1 MALLPQDQRD
11 QTLLLIA
18 ILSIAAAALY
28 YVYVYRPGNDALV
41 ELTDRVETLEMQNDL
56 AEARIGDLQRLRN
69 RLSVAEE
76 QFTLLQRLVP
86 SGAEVP
92 AIYEAIATQAQALNL
107 QLLNVEPLPPVA
119 ADSAGTLL
127 RQEWQMEVEGEYH
140 AVGTFLARVAS
151 FDRIVRPRVTQI
163 VPTEVTPSGR
173 QMVRATF
180 ELETFVLG
188 TPESRAEAGLEIL
201 E

>member
-1 MALLPQDQRD
+1 MALLPKDQR
-11 QTLLLIA
+11 QQSMLLIV

-28 YVYVYRPGNDALV
+28 YVYVYRPGNVELV
-41 ELTDRVETLEMQNDL
+41 ELTEQAEDLELQNEL
-56 AEARIGDLQRLRN
+56 AEARIGDLQQLRD
-69 RLSVAEE
+69 RLSHAEQ

-92 AIYEAIATQAQALNL
+92 AIYEAIATQTQALNL
-107 QLLNVEPLPPVA
+107 QLINVEPLPPVD

-127 RQEWQMEVEGEYH
+127 RQEWQMEVEGDYH
-140 AVGTFLARVAS
+140 SIGAFLARVAS

-173 QMVRATF
+173 QIVRATF
-180 ELETFVLG
+180 QLETFVLG
-188 TPESRAEAGLEIL
+188 TPETRPTEEQGG
-201 E
+201 

>member
-1 MALLPQDQRD
+1 MALLPQDQR
-11 QTLLLIA
+11 QQSMLLIV

-28 YVYVYRPGNDALV
+28 YVYMYRPGTVELV
-41 ELTDRVETLEMQNDL
+41 ELTEQAEDLELQNEL
-56 AEARIGDLQRLRN
+56 AEARIGDLQRLRD
-69 RLSVAEE
+69 RLSYAEQ

-92 AIYEAIATQAQALNL
+92 AIYEAIATQTQALNL
-107 QLLNVEPLPPVA
+107 QLINVEPLPPVD

-140 AVGTFLARVAS
+140 SIGTFLARVAS

-173 QMVRATF
+173 QIVRATF
-180 ELETFVLG
+180 QLETFVLG
-188 TPESRAEAGLEIL
+188 SAGTRPAEEEGG
-201 E
+201 

>member
-1 MALLPQDQRD
+1 MALLPQDQRH
-11 QTLLLIA
+11 QSMLLIV
-18 ILSIAAAALY
+18 ILSIAAASLY
-28 YVYVYRPGNDALV
+28 YVYVYRPNAVELV
-41 ELTDRVETLEMQNDL
+41 ELSEQAEGLELQNEL

-69 RLSVAEE
+69 RLSSAEQ
-76 QFTLLQRLVP
+76 QFTLLQKLVP

-92 AIYEAIATQAQALNL
+92 AIYEAIATQSQALNL
-107 QLLNVEPLPPVA
+107 RLINVEPLQPVN

-163 VPTEVTPSGR
+163 VPAEMTPSGR
-173 QMVRATF
+173 QIIRATF
-180 ELETFVLG
+180 QLETFVLG
-188 TPESRAEAGLEIL
+188 TPETQSAEGE
-201 E
+201 EG

>member
-1 MALLPQDQRD
+1 MALLPQDQR
-11 QTLLLIA
+11 QQSMLLIV
-18 ILSIAAAALY
+18 ILSIAAASLY
-28 YVYVYRPGNDALV
+28 YVYVYRPNAVELV
-41 ELTDRVETLEMQNDL
+41 ELSEQAEGLELQNEL

-69 RLSVAEE
+69 RLSSAEQ
-76 QFTLLQRLVP
+76 QFTLLQKLVP

-92 AIYEAIATQAQALNL
+92 AIYEAIATQSQALNL
-107 QLLNVEPLPPVA
+107 RLINVEPLQPVN

-163 VPTEVTPSGR
+163 VPAEMTPSGR
-173 QMVRATF
+173 QIIRATF
-180 ELETFVLG
+180 QLETFVLG
-188 TPESRAEAGLEIL
+188 TPEAQSAEGQEG
-201 E
+201 

>member
-1 MALLPQDQRD
+1 MALLPKDQR
-11 QTLLLIA
+11 QQSMLLIV

-28 YVYVYRPGNDALV
+28 YVYVYRPGNVELV
-41 ELTDRVETLEMQNDL
+41 ELTEQAEDLELQNEL
-56 AEARIGDLQRLRN
+56 AEARIGDLQRLRD
-69 RLSVAEE
+69 RLAHAEQ

-92 AIYEAIATQAQALNL
+92 AIYEAIATQTQALNL
-107 QLLNVEPLPPVA
+107 QLINVEPLPPVD

-140 AVGTFLARVAS
+140 SIGAFLARVAS

-173 QMVRATF
+173 QIVRATF
-180 ELETFVLG
+180 QLETFVLG
-188 TPESRAEAGLEIL
+188 TPETRPTEEQGG
-201 E
+201 

>member
-1 MALLPQDQRD
+1 MALLPQDQR
-11 QTLLLIA
+11 QQSMLLIV
-18 ILSIAAAALY
+18 ILSFAAAALF
-28 YVYVYRPGNDALV
+28 YVYVYRPGNVELV
-41 ELTDRVETLEMQNDL
+41 ELTEQAEDLELQNEL

-69 RLSVAEE
+69 QLSVAEQ

-92 AIYEAIATQAQALNL
+92 AIYEAIATQTQALNL
-107 QLLNVEPLPPVA
+107 QLINVEPLAPVD

-140 AVGTFLARVAS
+140 SIGTFLARVAS
-151 FDRIVRPRVTQI
+151 FDRIVRPHVTQI

-173 QMVRATF
+173 QIVRATF
-180 ELETFVLG
+180 QLETFVLG
-188 TPESRAEAGLEIL
+188 SPGTQPTEEEGG
-201 E
+201 

>member
-1 MALLPQDQRD
+1 MALLPQDQRH
-11 QTLLLIA
+11 QSMLLIV
-18 ILSIAAAALY
+18 IVSIAAAALY
-28 YVYVYRPGNDALV
+28 YVYLYRPGNVELV
-41 ELTDRVETLEMQNDL
+41 ELAEQAEDLELQNEL
-56 AEARIGDLQRLRN
+56 AEARIGDLQRLRD
-69 RLSVAEE
+69 RLSYAEQ

-92 AIYEAIATQAQALNL
+92 AIYEAIATQTQALNL
-107 QLLNVEPLPPVA
+107 QLINVEPLAPVD

-140 AVGTFLARVAS
+140 SIGTFLARVAS

-173 QMVRATF
+173 QIVRATF
-180 ELETFVLG
+180 QLETFVLG
-188 TPESRAEAGLEIL
+188 SAGTRPAEEEGG
-201 E
+201 

>member
-1 MALLPQDQRD
+1 MALLPKDQR
-11 QTLLLIA
+11 QQSMLLIV

-28 YVYVYRPGNDALV
+28 YVYVYRPGNVELV
-41 ELTDRVETLEMQNDL
+41 ELTEQAEDLELQNEL
-56 AEARIGDLQRLRN
+56 AEARIGDLQQLRD
-69 RLSVAEE
+69 RLSHAEQ

-92 AIYEAIATQAQALNL
+92 AIYEAIATQTQALNL
-107 QLLNVEPLPPVA
+107 QLINVEPLPPVD

-140 AVGTFLARVAS
+140 SIGAFLARVAS

-173 QMVRATF
+173 QIVRATF
-180 ELETFVLG
+180 QLETFVLG
-188 TPESRAEAGLEIL
+188 TPGTQPTEEQGG
-201 E
+201 

>member
-1 MALLPQDQRD
+1 MALLPQDQR
-11 QTLLLIA
+11 QQSMLLIV

-28 YVYVYRPGNDALV
+28 YVYMYRPGTVELV
-41 ELTDRVETLEMQNDL
+41 ELTEQAEDLELQNEL
-56 AEARIGDLQRLRN
+56 AEARIGDLQRLRD
-69 RLSVAEE
+69 RLSHAEQ

-92 AIYEAIATQAQALNL
+92 AIYEAIATQTQALNL
-107 QLLNVEPLPPVA
+107 QLINVEPLAPVD

-140 AVGTFLARVAS
+140 SIGTFLARVAS

-173 QMVRATF
+173 QIVRATF
-180 ELETFVLG
+180 QLETFVLG
-188 TPESRAEAGLEIL
+188 SAGTRPAEEEGG
-201 E
+201 

>member
-1 MALLPQDQRD
+1 MALLPQDQR
-11 QTLLLIA
+11 QQSMLLIV
-18 ILSIAAAALY
+18 ILSFAAAALY
-28 YVYVYRPGNDALV
+28 YVYVYRPGNVELV
-41 ELTDRVETLEMQNDL
+41 ELTEQAEDLELQNEL
-56 AEARIGDLQRLRN
+56 AEARIGDLQRLRD
-69 RLSVAEE
+69 RLSYAEQ

-92 AIYEAIATQAQALNL
+92 AIYEAIATQTQALNL
-107 QLLNVEPLPPVA
+107 QLINVEPLAPVD

-140 AVGTFLARVAS
+140 SIGTFLARVAS

-173 QMVRATF
+173 QIVRATF
-180 ELETFVLG
+180 QLETFVLG
-188 TPESRAEAGLEIL
+188 SAGTRPAEEEGG
-201 E
+201 

>member
-1 MALLPQDQRD
+1 MALLPQDQR
-11 QTLLLIA
+11 QQSMLLIV

-28 YVYVYRPGNDALV
+28 YVYGYRPNAVELV
-41 ELTDRVETLEMQNDL
+41 ELSEQAEGLELQNEL

-69 RLSVAEE
+69 RLSSAEQ
-76 QFTLLQRLVP
+76 QFTLLQKLVP

-92 AIYEAIATQAQALNL
+92 AIYEAIATQSQVLNL
-107 QLLNVEPLPPVA
+107 RLINVEPLQPVN

-163 VPTEVTPSGR
+163 VPAEMTPSGR
-173 QMVRATF
+173 QIIRATF
-180 ELETFVLG
+180 QLETFVLG
-188 TPESRAEAGLEIL
+188 TPEAQSAEGQEG
-201 E
+201 